1 MAKLNGILKIE
12 GTLDNLTFYKS
23 GDGHMVRTKGGV
35 SKKRI
40 LNDPAF
46 IRTRENGAEFG
57 KSANAGKMLR
67 MAVGPLVF
75 KAKDAKLSSRLLQ
88 LMSKIKNLDT
98 ISLRGERNVA
108 EGILT
113 AEGQMAL
120 RGFDFNIQAPLQGVL
135 FSPYTLD
142 TVTGAVTIPDLNPS
156 EQVRFPG
163 GATHFSLRSA
173 FINLDF
179 SSGVSSVTYSDVAV
193 LAIDTTIAT
202 QTITPIGAPDGSAT
216 QLYLLLIEFYQEM
229 NGIQYPLKNG
239 AFNVLNILEVV
250 QN

>member
-1 MAKLNGILKIE
+1 
-12 GTLDNLTFYKS
+12 
-23 GDGHMVRTKGGV
+23 
-35 SKKRI
+35 
-40 LNDPAF
+40 
-46 IRTRENGAEFG
+46 
-57 KSANAGKMLR
+57 
-67 MAVGPLVF
+67 
-75 KAKDAKLSSRLLQ
+75 
-88 LMSKIKNLDT
+88 
-98 ISLRGERNVA
+98 
-108 EGILT
+108 
-113 AEGQMAL
+113 MAL

-142 TVTGAVTIPDLNPS
+142 TATGAVTIPDLNPS

-173 FINLDF
+173 FVNLDF
-179 SSGVSSVTYSDVAV
+179 SSGVSSVTYSDLAV
-193 LAIDTTIAT
+193 LAIDSTIAT
-202 QTITPIGAPDGSAT
+202 QTITPNGAPDGSAT